1 MGFAVRQAMVY
12 RGSEMKVIIELEFD
26 QTPSQEDVYDYLNAL
41 MGDGC
46 LGWYVEEEKN
56 NED

>member
-46 LGWYVEEEKN
+46 LSWFYFMDE
-56 NED
+56 